1 MARCTVKG
9 ISGGEDRLI
18 ALSGISLAIISF
30 LLFELMVHWKQVK
43 MMEGVITSALEITL
57 SSPFYRF
64 NI

>member
-1 MARCTVKG
+1 MAWCTVKD